1 MRSWSFLPI
10 HHLRLAV
17 VCCRS
22 GRSSWARA
30 CQGMTWASWIN
41 GWVGATAMVTGC
53 NGPGLLSPEEQM
65 LMILPSHLELSPI
78 MAARPSVGI
87 NWLGQLSS
95 AVLGPHSLFRASD
108 YILRRKQLL
117 KRLNQY

>member
-1 MRSWSFLPI
+1 
-10 HHLRLAV
+10 
-17 VCCRS
+17 
-22 GRSSWARA
+22 
-30 CQGMTWASWIN
+30 
-41 GWVGATAMVTGC
+41 MVTGC

-95 AVLGPHSLFRASD
+95 AVLGPHS
-108 YILRRKQLL
+108 
-117 KRLNQY
+117 